1 MGSKTI
7 LRLIFTCNIFK
18 YKDFAFLQQIG
29 LPMGCICGSAI
40 ANIYIYILERE
51 WISLNPDK
59 IYVRYLD
66 DIFIAL
72 PTLVN
77 LNFLKT
83 YFLYLKLNIET
94 SSYVI
99 FLDLE
104 KSSDFILKK
113 F

>member
-1 MGSKTI
+1 M
-7 LRLIFTCNIFK
+7 L
-18 YKDFAFLQQIG
+18 
-29 LPMGCICGSAI
+29 CGSAI

-104 KSSDFILKK
+104 KSFDFILKK